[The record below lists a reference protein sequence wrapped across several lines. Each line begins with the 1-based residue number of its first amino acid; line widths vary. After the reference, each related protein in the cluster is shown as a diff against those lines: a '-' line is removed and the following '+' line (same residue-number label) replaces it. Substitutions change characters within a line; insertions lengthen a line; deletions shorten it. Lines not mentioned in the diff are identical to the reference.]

1 MFLSDLNLG
10 EMLMSVVDI
19 IMQVMMFMK
28 FTKWMPIT

>member
-19 IMQVMMFMK
+19 IMQVMMFME

>member
-19 IMQVMMFMK
+19 IMQVMMFME
-28 FTKWMPIT
+28 FTK